1 MAEAA
6 VKRLDLRE
14 LLLAL
19 EARVGVDAA
28 ARVDGE
34 VGAQG
39 GYSPE
44 LRTARPAVDVDPD
57 YAARAGGGLARL
69 GEGAGQRGE
78 EQLLPAPPGTGR
90 RPDQGPAAPGRRVVR
105 ALAPRAH
112 PQLARLVAVAKHELD
127 QAPWPPSTSSQ

>member
-69 GEGAGQRGE
+69 GEGAGQRGRNSSS
-78 EQLLPAPPGTGR
+78 PR
-90 RPDQGPAAPGRRVVR
+90 
-105 ALAPRAH
+105 PRARAAALTRA
-112 PQLARLVAVAKHELD
+112 PQ
-127 QAPWPPSTSSQ
+127 PPAGG